1 MLKKMALSLL
11 GIAILILTMMCIPS
25 KAVDGLEVEEMIG
38 TNLIQQKLGANYTE
52 VRNYRTGSI
61 PNYAYCASKGGTLHA
76 NSNPQT
82 TINYIDISG
91 TYKKYIR
98 GTYPNGYYTNLYAG
112 NSKRLVASNT
122 EPAIDKVNKI
132 LSDSTLKDAVTYLFA
147 IPKSNVT
154 QN

>member
-76 NSNPQT
+76 NSNPKT
-82 TINYIDISG
+82 TISYIDISG
-91 TYKKYIR
+91 TY
-98 GTYPNGYYTNLYAG
+98 
-112 NSKRLVASNT
+112 
-122 EPAIDKVNKI
+122 
-132 LSDSTLKDAVTYLFA
+132 
-147 IPKSNVT
+147 
-154 QN
+154 